1 MRAKMPISERAKQ
14 FMPFSALKGYDS
26 SIKTYNG
33 VKEKKRIL
41 SEEDEAELN
50 EIISG
55 LKKGEVVKVVFW
67 NGSCYETIVG
77 ALSNNDFVQNRLLIV
92 KTYIPFSDI
101 VSVERQ

>member
-26 SIKTYNG
+26 SIKSVDG
-33 VKEKKRIL
+33 VKEKKRVL
-41 SEEDEAELN
+41 SEEDEAKLN

-55 LKKGEVVKVVFW
+55 LKKGEVIKAVFW
-67 NGSCYETIVG
+67 NGNRYETVVG
-77 ALSNNDFVQNRLLIV
+77 ALSNTDFVQKRLTIV
-92 KTYIPFSDI
+92 KTQISFSDI